1 MLQLS
6 QVQICTKLLPRK
18 EQQKHMNKSK
28 QNNLNQFSNYKSQLK
43 SISNVYS
50 IAQDFDYI
58 LNNIFCTYSFPK
70 GKTKWREI
78 SSTIPNPF
86 RQNIYIEI
94 YHVELGHGIDQARLA
109 VKSEME
115 KYIEYL
121 IKIN

>member
-1 MLQLS
+1 
-6 QVQICTKLLPRK
+6 
-18 EQQKHMNKSK
+18 MNKSK

-43 SISNVYS
+43 SISNVYK
-50 IAQDFDYI
+50 IANDFDYI

-78 SSTIPNPF
+78 CSTIPNPF
-86 RQNIYIEI
+86 RQNISIEI
-94 YHVELGHGIDQARLA
+94 YHVESSHGIDQARLA

-121 IKIN
+121 IRNIN

>member
-1 MLQLS
+1 
-6 QVQICTKLLPRK
+6 
-18 EQQKHMNKSK
+18 MNKSN

-43 SISNVYS
+43 SMSNVYS

-58 LNNIFCTYSFPK
+58 LNNIFCTYSFHK

-78 SSTIPNPF
+78 QLQIPEPYRF
-86 RQNIYIEI
+86 RISIEI
-94 YHVELGHGIDQARLA
+94 DHVESGHGIDQARLA

-121 IKIN
+121 IRNSNN